1 MKLSY
6 YCSKQ
11 GCKKENYI
19 RTSAT
24 NRYEL
29 QKEIG
34 AEFNERCTHCG
45 SFTKKHINRLHAEP
59 NYLIIL
65 LGSLLSLILTIF
77 SWNFIGLISTL
88 TASIPIVI
96 WAQQKKKASSFN
108 STMVK

>member
-6 YCSKQ
+6 YCSNQ

-19 RTSAT
+19 KTIAI
-24 NRYEL
+24 NRSEL

-34 AEFNERCTHCG
+34 SELNERCKHCG
-45 SFTKKHINRLHAEP
+45 SFTKRHINRLHAEP
-59 NYLIIL
+59 NNLIIL
-65 LGSLLSLILTIF
+65 VGILLSVIFTIF

-88 TASIPIVI
+88 TASIPIAI
-96 WAQQKKKASSFN
+96 WTQQKKKASAFN